1 MQVSIVPLCH
11 TRIPLRHLLALYV
24 SMHIPLR
31 HLLTL
36 YVSMHIPLRHLG
48 IQVPESMRL
57 PLNNTCT
64 EDSIVLYL
72 VRWLSPHPLRDSCL
86 RLLCPPPFDINHAL
100 WTFTKR
106 NRRRA
111 YFSDQM
117 FSRQI
122 HLFPGSS
129 EAEQRQS
136 ALDVA
141 HARYGLVT
149 STHI

>member
-1 MQVSIVPLCH
+1 
-11 TRIPLRHLLALYV
+11 
-24 SMHIPLR
+24 
-31 HLLTL
+31 
-36 YVSMHIPLRHLG
+36 MHIPLRHLG

-149 STHI
+149 LESIDTYINCTSVLDDSDSIMETITLPFIQS